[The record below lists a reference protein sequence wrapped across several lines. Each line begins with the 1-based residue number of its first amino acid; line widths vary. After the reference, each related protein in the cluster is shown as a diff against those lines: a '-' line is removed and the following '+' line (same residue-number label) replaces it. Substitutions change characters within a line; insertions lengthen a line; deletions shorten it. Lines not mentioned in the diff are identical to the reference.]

1 MSISRICA
9 SGLAIAMLVVVPAA
23 AKPAAGVMMTPERM
37 AELQRINTFV
47 NSTIVE
53 VSDWEQYGREDVWTL
68 PTSGKGDCEDF
79 ALLKRKLLLERGW
92 PAAALSIAVGV
103 TAQGEA
109 HAVLTVAT
117 AEGPLVLDNLTS
129 AILPSSRTGH
139 TFYARQSG
147 RGWIAASGERTR
159 EPTVDLP
166 VAERTVTGTS
176 PRRKRG

>member
-1 MSISRICA
+1 MSIFRICA
-9 SGLAIAMLVVVPAA
+9 GGVTLAMLMAVPAA
-23 AKPAAGVMMTPERM
+23 AKPAVGVTVTAERM
-37 AELQRINTFV
+37 AELQRVNTFV

-53 VSDWEQYGREDVWTL
+53 MSDMEQYGREDVWTL

-92 PAAALSIAVGV
+92 PSAALSIAVGV

-117 AEGPLVLDNLTS
+117 AEGSLVLDNLTS
-129 AILPSSRTGH
+129 TILPSSRTGH

-166 VAERTVTGTS
+166 VAERIVAGAS
-176 PRRKRG
+176 SRRRRG